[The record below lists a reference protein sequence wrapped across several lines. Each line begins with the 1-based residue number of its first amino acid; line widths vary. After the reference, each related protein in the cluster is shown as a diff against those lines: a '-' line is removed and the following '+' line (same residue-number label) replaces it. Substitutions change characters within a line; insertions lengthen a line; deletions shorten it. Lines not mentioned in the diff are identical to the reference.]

1 MTAEA
6 HAVAGINADFFN
18 IDESQHPGVA
28 ATGSSDGPEVSAGQP
43 LEAAVPNA
51 QRFGP
56 GLAPGTSTRDGV
68 GVGADGRARLDSL
81 RLEGTVISPRG
92 RFALAGFNQYA
103 VAQDGIEAVHQC
115 VGLRLA
121 AARSVRLRL
130 AAAGTTQPTGA
141 GNGSS
146 GSSRSGCG

>member
-68 GVGADGRARLDSL
+68 GVGVGADGRARLDSL

-92 RFALAGFNQYA
+92 RFALAGFNEYA

-121 AARSVRLRL
+121 AARSVRLR
-130 AAAGTTQPTGA
+130 ARRGRHDSADGRG
-141 GNGSS
+141 
-146 GSSRSGCG
+146 